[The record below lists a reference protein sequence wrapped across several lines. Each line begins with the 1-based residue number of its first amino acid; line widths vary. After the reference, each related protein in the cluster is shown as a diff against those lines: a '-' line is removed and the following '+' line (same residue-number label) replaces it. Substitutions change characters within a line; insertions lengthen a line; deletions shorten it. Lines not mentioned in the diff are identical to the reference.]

1 MMMPAPPV
9 ISVIMPCRNEAAHL
23 GAVLDSLLAQELG
36 QALTAEF
43 LIADGMSTDRTREI
57 AAEYARRDAR
67 IRLIDNPAGFVSHGM
82 NAGIRAARGTII
94 IRLDAHSHYAPDYLR
109 RCAELLEQTGAANV
123 GGPARTVAEGL
134 IPETIAA
141 AYHSRFACGG
151 AQFHD
156 CEYEGFTDTVP
167 YGCWRKATLVE
178 IGLFDEEL
186 VRNQDDELNLRLI
199 RSGGKIWQSPSIR
212 SYYHPRASFSALFR
226 QYFQYGYWKVA
237 VMRKHRIP
245 ASWRHLVPGAFVA
258 AHLMLAAAV
267 AVTLLAGQTQLAAVA
282 AGLWAAMTGLYLL
295 ASLAAAVAMARVKG
309 WRLLPLLPL
318 AFAIYHVSYGLGFV
332 LGLAR
337 PASRRGRG
345 AQPGSGGGSGQFA
358 TGITR

>member
-1 MMMPAPPV
+1 MTTPV

-23 GAVLDSLLAQELG
+23 GAVLDSLLQQELG
-36 QALTAEF
+36 DTLTAEF
-43 LIADGMSTDRTREI
+43 LIVDGMSTDRTREI
-57 AAEYARRDAR
+57 AREYARRDAR
-67 IRLIDNPAGFVSHGM
+67 IRLIDNPPGFVSHGM
-82 NAGIRAARGTII
+82 NAGIGAARGEII

-123 GGPARTVAEGL
+123 GGPARTVATGL

-167 YGCWRKATLVE
+167 YGCWRKSTLVE

-199 RSGGKIWQSPSIR
+199 RAGGRIWQSPSIR
-212 SYYHPRASFSALFR
+212 SYYHPRASFAALFR

-258 AHLMLAAAV
+258 AHLVLVAAAAGAWV
-267 AVTLLAGQTQLAAVA
+267 AGQTQWAGVA
-282 AGLWAAMTGLYLL
+282 AGLWAVMTGLYLL
-295 ASLAAAVAMARVKG
+295 ASVAAATAMARVKG

-318 AFAIYHVSYGLGFV
+318 AFAIYHVSYGLGFL
-332 LGLAR
+332 LGLARR
-337 PASRRGRG
+337 PASRRDGDRSPGGR
-345 AQPGSGGGSGQFA
+345 FA